1 MPRKRSIRASDQPTL
16 VGGRY
21 RIGELIARG
30 GMASVYR
37 AHDEQL
43 DRPVA
48 IKLMRPELA
57 EDPGFTARF
66 EAEARSAASVGH
78 PNVVSIY
85 DVGTDD
91 ASYIVME
98 LVEGGDVAGLIARER
113 PLKPTRAAQIAA
125 DAASALQAAHDAG
138 VVHRDVKPG
147 NILLRADGRA
157 TVADFGIA
165 RATGEGTLTKTG
177 AMLGSVDYFSPEQA
191 RGERADERSDVYG
204 LGVVLY
210 ELLTGQRPFAGDS
223 PYAVAT
229 ARIGKPPP
237 DPRALAPDIPDG
249 LAGITMRA
257 MAESPSDRYASAA
270 AMRDDLLAW
279 IDATTA
285 PAEDRPG
292 TTVLPAAIAPG
303 SVAAAEPQGAAPAA
317 AAPAV
322 VAPRAQERSE
332 RRRGVP
338 VWAPILLLILLV
350 GGGYLA
356 GRVLIGGEDPE
367 DVLPEVVL
375 GPVGGQAVDA
385 TTPSPSPS
393 AAPTASPSAT
403 PAPTPAPTSTPEPEP
418 EPADTPAPA
427 TPAPPAPAPVVTP
440 VPAPP
445 STPAAVAVAGPD
457 DAVAA
462 FYAHVVDGRFDAAYD
477 LWSERMKNSFNR
489 ADNLDGR
496 FDETADIT
504 FSSLYTASQS
514 ETTATVQANFTER
527 YDSGTSRQFIG
538 YWQLV
543 RVNGRWLLDWPTY

>member
-1 MPRKRSIRASDQPTL
+1 MDGNRPTRAADQPTL

-21 RIGELIARG
+21 RIGDLIARG

-48 IKLMRPELA
+48 VKLMRPELA

-85 DVGTDD
+85 DVGTDED
-91 ASYIVME
+91 VSYIVME

-210 ELLTGQRPFAGDS
+210 ELLTGRRPFGGDS

-237 DPRALAPDIPDG
+237 DPRAVAPEVP
-249 LAGITMRA
+249 AGVAEITMRA
-257 MAESPSDRYASAA
+257 MAEAPADRFPTAAS
-270 AMRDDLLAW
+270 MRDELLAW
-279 IDATTA
+279 LEAATE
-285 PAEDRPG
+285 PADGKPG
-292 TTVLPAAIAPG
+292 TTVLPAGA
-303 SVAAAEPQGAAPAA
+303 VGAAPVELAIEPSAPARPAAARPA
-317 AAPAV
+317 AAPEPA
-322 VAPRAQERSE
+322 E

-338 VWAPILLLILLV
+338 AWAPILLLVLLV

-356 GRVLIGGEDPE
+356 GRVLVGGEDPE

-375 GPVGGQAVDA
+375 GPIGGQAFDA
-385 TTPSPSPS
+385 STPT
-393 AAPTASPSAT
+393 PTASAAVSPSVTAV
-403 PAPTPAPTSTPEPEP
+403 PTPTE

-427 TPAPPAPAPVVTP
+427 TPAATPRPPAATP
-440 VPAPP
+440 VPPP
-445 STPAAVAVAGPD
+445 ASTPVAVALAGPD

-462 FYAHVVDGRFDAAYD
+462 FYAHVVDARFDDAYD
-477 LWSERMKNSFNR
+477 LWSSRMRSNFDR
-489 ADNLDGR
+489 GDNLDGR

-514 ETTATVQANFTER
+514 DSTATVQANFTET
-527 YDSGTSRQFIG
+527 YDSGASRQFIG

-543 RVNGRWLLDWPTY
+543 RVDGRWLLDWPTY